1 VENLKTSFKKIT
13 KIYGENTVF
22 KDFSLD
28 FEPNKITAILG
39 KSGSGKTTLLNILS
53 GSTDYEGNIE
63 NPPKN
68 VAYIFQETR
77 LLPNL
82 TVEKNLDF
90 VLKAQIKDKTDRKK
104 KIERFLKLTESYDL
118 KDSYPSEL
126 SGGQAQ
132 RVAIARAFAYAS
144 DFLLMDEPFKEMD
157 IALKRRLLDVFI
169 KLYET
174 DNRTVIFVTHE
185 IDEAILLADTV
196 YILDPPSG
204 ISIKIDILTQKT
216 LRDLTSNESVE
227 VRAKLL
233 NKLLK

>member
-1 VENLKTSFKKIT
+1 MKTSFKKIT

-90 VLKAQIKDKTDRKK
+90 VLKAQIKD
-104 KIERFLKLTESYDL
+104 IC
-118 KDSYPSEL
+118 
-126 SGGQAQ
+126 
-132 RVAIARAFAYAS
+132 
-144 DFLLMDEPFKEMD
+144 PF
-157 IALKRRLLDVFI
+157 
-169 KLYET
+169 
-174 DNRTVIFVTHE
+174 
-185 IDEAILLADTV
+185 
-196 YILDPPSG
+196 
-204 ISIKIDILTQKT
+204 
-216 LRDLTSNESVE
+216 
-227 VRAKLL
+227 
-233 NKLLK
+233 